1 MITKINNIEELE
13 KPEIVTVTYRGHG
26 LYQYGLPNF
35 PELYFEVPELQNNA
49 QKRSGFLRPQP
60 AITTCE

>member
-35 PELYFEVPELQNNA
+35 PELYFEVPELPNQNPDIDRLSNNIISFSS
-49 QKRSGFLRPQP
+49 K
-60 AITTCE
+60 